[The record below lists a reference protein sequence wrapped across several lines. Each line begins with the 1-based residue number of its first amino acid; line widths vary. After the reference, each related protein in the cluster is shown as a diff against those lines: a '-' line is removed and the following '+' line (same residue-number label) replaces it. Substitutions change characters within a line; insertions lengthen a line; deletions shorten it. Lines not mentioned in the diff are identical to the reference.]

1 MSSVF
6 ALATPATRSALCVF
20 RVSGPGCLA
29 AFDSMFTQAL
39 GEPRKF
45 YQRSL
50 MAGSTVI
57 DTVGVIFFEGPSSY
71 TGEDSFEI
79 YAHGGLAVMGSIVD
93 LFKSVGFDEAG
104 PGEFTK
110 RAFLNGK
117 LSLSEAESVVD
128 VINASSKEVL
138 DISLNSLRGGFSDE
152 VFGFSKRLDSLR
164 KFVEGSID
172 FSDEDYD
179 FIKEGGVV
187 DDVSRLCADFG
198 GFVSKCFLAG
208 ETGLKKTVLFIGPP
222 NSGKSSLFNR
232 LLGFDRALVSDVP
245 GTTRDLI
252 ESEVF
257 YNNSSFKVLDS
268 AGIRE
273 TVDVVES
280 KGIELTVNQI
290 KDADVVVGVFD
301 SVDPLV
307 LLEIKS
313 IASDK
318 VFISVLNKL
327 DLGLKDKDALFD
339 VSLSAKTGEGVVE
352 LKKKIS
358 SASAVRGLVDKEYF
372 ARNRHIKLFNEGL
385 GHLEAAMVKLR
396 SGFDVELA
404 AEDLKLARISLD
416 EVVGVKTSDSLLG
429 DIFND
434 FCIGK

>member
-29 AFDSMFTQAL
+29 AFDSIFTQAL

-50 MAGSTVI
+50 VAGSTVV
-57 DTVGVIFFEGPSSY
+57 DKVGVIFFEGPSSY

-152 VFGFSKRLDSLR
+152 IFGFSKRLDSLR

-198 GFVSKCFLAG
+198 GFVNKCFLAG

-280 KGIELTVNQI
+280 KGVELAVNQI
-290 KDADVVVGVFD
+290 KNADVVVGVFD

-327 DLGLKDKDALFD
+327 DLGLKDKGALFD

-404 AEDLKLARISLD
+404 AEDLRLARISLD

>member
-1 MSSVF
+1 LSSVF

-29 AFDSMFTQAL
+29 VFDSIFTQTL

-45 YQRSL
+45 YKRSL
-50 MAGSTVI
+50 MAGSTVV
-57 DTVGVIFFEGPSSY
+57 DTVGVIFFEGSSSY

-79 YAHGGLAVMGSIVD
+79 YAHGGLAVMGSVVD
-93 LFKSVGFDEAG
+93 LFKSVGFEEAG

-152 VFGFSKRLDSLR
+152 VFGFSERLDSLR

-198 GFVSKCFLAG
+198 GFVNKCFLAG

-280 KGIELTVNQI
+280 KGIELAVNQI
-290 KDADVVVGVFD
+290 KNADVVVGVFD

-313 IASDK
+313 IASDN

-327 DLGLKDKDALFD
+327 DLGLKDKGALFD

-385 GHLEAAMVKLR
+385 GHLEAAMIKLR

>member
-29 AFDSMFTQAL
+29 AFDSIFTQAL

-50 MAGSTVI
+50 MAGSTVV

-280 KGIELTVNQI
+280 KGIELAVNQI
-290 KDADVVVGVFD
+290 KNADVVVGVFD

-327 DLGLKDKDALFD
+327 DLGLKDKGALFD

-404 AEDLKLARISLD
+404 AEDLRLARISLD

>member
-1 MSSVF
+1 M
-6 ALATPATRSALCVF
+6 
-20 RVSGPGCLA
+20 
-29 AFDSMFTQAL
+29 
-39 GEPRKF
+39 
-45 YQRSL
+45 
-50 MAGSTVI
+50 
-57 DTVGVIFFEGPSSY
+57 
-71 TGEDSFEI
+71 
-79 YAHGGLAVMGSIVD
+79 
-93 LFKSVGFDEAG
+93 
-104 PGEFTK
+104 
-110 RAFLNGK
+110 
-117 LSLSEAESVVD
+117 
-128 VINASSKEVL
+128 
-138 DISLNSLRGGFSDE
+138 SLNSLRGGFSDE
-152 VFGFSKRLDSLR
+152 IFGFSKRLDSLR

-198 GFVSKCFLAG
+198 GFVNKCFLAG

-327 DLGLKDKDALFD
+327 DLGLKDKGALFD

>member
-1 MSSVF
+1 
-6 ALATPATRSALCVF
+6 
-20 RVSGPGCLA
+20 
-29 AFDSMFTQAL
+29 
-39 GEPRKF
+39 
-45 YQRSL
+45 
-50 MAGSTVI
+50 MAGSTVV

-280 KGIELTVNQI
+280 KGIELAVNQI
-290 KDADVVVGVFD
+290 KNADVVVGVFD

-327 DLGLKDKDALFD
+327 DLGLKDKGALFD

>member
-6 ALATPATRSALCVF
+6 ALATPATKSALCVF
-20 RVSGPGCLA
+20 RVSGSGCLDV
-29 AFDSMFTQAL
+29 FDSIFTKEL
-39 GEPRKF
+39 NEPRKF

-50 MAGSTVI
+50 VSGSTVI
-57 DTVGVIFFEGPSSY
+57 DTVGVVFFEGSSSY
-71 TGEDSFEI
+71 TGEDSFEV

-93 LFKSVGFDEAG
+93 LFKQVGFDEAG

-138 DISLNSLRGGFSDE
+138 EISLNSLRGGFSDE
-152 VFGFSKRLDSLR
+152 VFGFSKKLDALR

-198 GFVSKCFLAG
+198 GFVNKCFLSG
-208 ETGLKKTVLFIGPP
+208 ESGMKKVVLFVGPP

-232 LLGFDRALVSDVP
+232 LLGFERALVSDVP

-257 YNNSSFKVLDS
+257 YNNSSFRVLDS

-273 TVDVVES
+273 TDDVIEE
-280 KGIELTVNQI
+280 KGIELTVSQI
-290 KDADVVVGVFD
+290 ESADVVVGVFD
-301 SVDPLV
+301 SVDPV
-307 LLEIKS
+307 ALLEIKS
-313 IASDK
+313 LVVDK

-327 DLGLKDKDALFD
+327 DLGLKDEGSLFD
-339 VSLSAKTGEGVVE
+339 VLLSAKTGEGVVE
-352 LKKKIS
+352 LKKLIS
-358 SASAVRGLVDKEYF
+358 SSSVIKGLVDKEYF
-372 ARNRHIKLFNEGL
+372 ARSRHIKLFNEGL
-385 GHLEAAMVKLR
+385 VYLEAAMVKLR
-396 SGFDVELA
+396 SGADVELA
-404 AEDLKLARISLD
+404 AEDLRLARVALD
-416 EVVGVKTSDSLLG
+416 EVVGAKTSDSLLG

>member
-1 MSSVF
+1 
-6 ALATPATRSALCVF
+6 
-20 RVSGPGCLA
+20 
-29 AFDSMFTQAL
+29 MFTQAL

-50 MAGSTVI
+50 MAGSTAV

-280 KGIELTVNQI
+280 KGIELAVNQI
-290 KDADVVVGVFD
+290 KNADVVVGVFD

-339 VSLSAKTGEGVVE
+339 VSLSAKTGEGVIE

-404 AEDLKLARISLD
+404 AEDLRLARISLD

>member
-50 MAGSTVI
+50 MAGSTVV

-280 KGIELTVNQI
+280 KGIELAVNQI
-290 KDADVVVGVFD
+290 KNADVVVGVFD

-404 AEDLKLARISLD
+404 AEDLRLARISLD

>member
-50 MAGSTVI
+50 MAGSTAV

-198 GFVSKCFLAG
+198 GFVNKCFLAG

-280 KGIELTVNQI
+280 K
-290 KDADVVVGVFD
+290 
-301 SVDPLV
+301 
-307 LLEIKS
+307 
-313 IASDK
+313 
-318 VFISVLNKL
+318 
-327 DLGLKDKDALFD
+327 
-339 VSLSAKTGEGVVE
+339 TGEGVIE

-404 AEDLKLARISLD
+404 AEDLRLARVSLD

>member
-1 MSSVF
+1 LSSVF

-29 AFDSMFTQAL
+29 AFDSIFTQAL

-50 MAGSTVI
+50 MAGSTVV

-198 GFVSKCFLAG
+198 GFVNKCFLAG

-280 KGIELTVNQI
+280 KGIELAVNQI
-290 KDADVVVGVFD
+290 KNADVVVGVFD

-327 DLGLKDKDALFD
+327 DLGLKDKGALFD

-404 AEDLKLARISLD
+404 AEDLRLARISLD

>member
-1 MSSVF
+1 M
-6 ALATPATRSALCVF
+6 F

-29 AFDSMFTQAL
+29 VFDSIFTQAL
-39 GEPRKF
+39 GEPRRF

-50 MAGSTVI
+50 MAGSTVV

-152 VFGFSKRLDSLR
+152 IFGFSKRLDSLR

-257 YNNSSFKVLDS
+257 YNNSSFKILDS

-280 KGIELTVNQI
+280 KGIELAVNQI
-290 KDADVVVGVFD
+290 KNADVVVGVFD

-327 DLGLKDKDALFD
+327 DLGLKDKGALFD

>member
-50 MAGSTVI
+50 MAGSTVV

-152 VFGFSKRLDSLR
+152 IFGFSKRLDSLR

-198 GFVSKCFLAG
+198 GFVNKCFLAG

-327 DLGLKDKDALFD
+327 DLGLKDKGALFD

-404 AEDLKLARISLD
+404 AEDLRLARISLD

>member
-39 GEPRKF
+39 AEPRKF

-50 MAGSTVI
+50 MAGSTVV

-152 VFGFSKRLDSLR
+152 IFGFSKRLDSLR

-198 GFVSKCFLAG
+198 GFVNKCFLAG

-273 TVDVVES
+273 TVDAVES

-327 DLGLKDKDALFD
+327 DLGLKDKGALFD

>member
-6 ALATPATRSALCVF
+6 ALATPATKSALCVF
-20 RVSGPGCLA
+20 RVSGSGCLDV
-29 AFDSMFTQAL
+29 FDSIFTKEL
-39 GEPRKF
+39 NEPRKF

-50 MAGSTVI
+50 VSGSTVI
-57 DTVGVIFFEGPSSY
+57 DTVGVVFFEGSSSY
-71 TGEDSFEI
+71 TGEDSFEV

-93 LFKSVGFDEAG
+93 LFKQVGFDEAG

-138 DISLNSLRGGFSDE
+138 EISLNSLRGGFSDE
-152 VFGFSKRLDSLR
+152 VFGFSKKLDALR

-198 GFVSKCFLAG
+198 GFVNKCFLSG
-208 ETGLKKTVLFIGPP
+208 ESGMKKVVLFVGPP
-222 NSGKSSLFNR
+222 YSGKSSLFNR
-232 LLGFDRALVSDVP
+232 LLGFERALVSDVP

-257 YNNSSFKVLDS
+257 YNNSSFRVLDS

-273 TVDVVES
+273 TDDVIEG
-280 KGIELTVNQI
+280 KGIELTVSQI
-290 KDADVVVGVFD
+290 ESADVVVGVFD
-301 SVDPLV
+301 SVDPV
-307 LLEIKS
+307 ALLEIKS
-313 IASDK
+313 LVVDK
-318 VFISVLNKL
+318 VFIGVLNKL
-327 DLGLKDKDALFD
+327 DLGLKDEGSLFD
-339 VSLSAKTGEGVVE
+339 VLLSAKTGEGVVE
-352 LKKKIS
+352 LKKLIS
-358 SASAVRGLVDKEYF
+358 SSSVIKGLVDKEYF
-372 ARNRHIKLFNEGL
+372 ARSRHIKLFNEGL
-385 GHLEAAMVKLR
+385 VYLEAAVVKLR
-396 SGFDVELA
+396 SGADVELA
-404 AEDLKLARISLD
+404 AEDLRLARVALD
-416 EVVGVKTSDSLLG
+416 EVVGAKTSDSLLG

>member
-29 AFDSMFTQAL
+29 AFDSIFTQAL

-50 MAGSTVI
+50 MAGSTVV

-198 GFVSKCFLAG
+198 GFVNKCFLAG

-327 DLGLKDKDALFD
+327 DLGLKDKGALFD

>member
-29 AFDSMFTQAL
+29 AFDSIFTQAL

-50 MAGSTVI
+50 VAGSTVV
-57 DTVGVIFFEGPSSY
+57 DKVGVIFFEGPSSY

-152 VFGFSKRLDSLR
+152 IFGFSKRLDSLR

-198 GFVSKCFLAG
+198 GFVNKCFLAG

-280 KGIELTVNQI
+280 KGVELAVNQI
-290 KDADVVVGVFD
+290 KNADVVVGVFD

-339 VSLSAKTGEGVVE
+339 VSLSAKTGEGVIE

-404 AEDLKLARISLD
+404 AEDLRLARISLD

>member
-1 MSSVF
+1 
-6 ALATPATRSALCVF
+6 VF

-29 AFDSMFTQAL
+29 AFDSIFTQAL

-50 MAGSTVI
+50 MAGSTVV

-280 KGIELTVNQI
+280 KGIELAVNQI
-290 KDADVVVGVFD
+290 KNADVVVGVFD

-339 VSLSAKTGEGVVE
+339 VSLSAKTGEGVIE

-404 AEDLKLARISLD
+404 AEDLRLARISLD

>member
-29 AFDSMFTQAL
+29 AFDSIFTQAL

-50 MAGSTVI
+50 MAGSTVV

-110 RAFLNGK
+110 RAFLNGR

-187 DDVSRLCADFG
+187 DDISRLCADFG
-198 GFVSKCFLAG
+198 GFVNKCFLAG

-257 YNNSSFKVLDS
+257 YNNSSFKILDS

-280 KGIELTVNQI
+280 KGIELAVNQI
-290 KDADVVVGVFD
+290 KNADVVVGVFD

-313 IASDK
+313 IASDN

-327 DLGLKDKDALFD
+327 DLGLKDKGALFD

-404 AEDLKLARISLD
+404 AEDLRLARISLD

>member
-50 MAGSTVI
+50 MAGSTVV

-198 GFVSKCFLAG
+198 GFVNKCFLAG

-280 KGIELTVNQI
+280 KGIELAVNQI
-290 KDADVVVGVFD
+290 KNADVVVGVFD

-327 DLGLKDKDALFD
+327 DLGLKDKGALFD

-372 ARNRHIKLFNEGL
+372 ARSRHIKLFNEGL

-404 AEDLKLARISLD
+404 AEDLRLARISLD

>member
-20 RVSGPGCLA
+20 RISGPGCLA

-50 MAGSTVI
+50 MAGSTVV

-93 LFKSVGFDEAG
+93 LFKSFGFDEAG

-152 VFGFSKRLDSLR
+152 IFGFSKRLDSLR

-198 GFVSKCFLAG
+198 GFVNKCFLAG

-313 IASDK
+313 ITSDK

-327 DLGLKDKDALFD
+327 DLGLKDKGALFD

>member
-29 AFDSMFTQAL
+29 AFDSIFTQAL

-50 MAGSTVI
+50 MAGSTVV

-198 GFVSKCFLAG
+198 GFVNKCFLAG

-280 KGIELTVNQI
+280 KGIELAVNQI
-290 KDADVVVGVFD
+290 KNADVVVGVFD

-339 VSLSAKTGEGVVE
+339 VSLSAKTGEGVIE

-404 AEDLKLARISLD
+404 AEDLRLARISLD

>member
-50 MAGSTVI
+50 MAGSTVV

-198 GFVSKCFLAG
+198 GFVNKCFLAG

-273 TVDVVES
+273 TVDVVEN
-280 KGIELTVNQI
+280 KGIELAVNQI
-290 KDADVVVGVFD
+290 KNADVVVGVFD

-307 LLEIKS
+307 LLKIKS

-327 DLGLKDKDALFD
+327 DLGLKDKGALFD

-404 AEDLKLARISLD
+404 AEDLRLARISLD

>member
-1 MSSVF
+1 
-6 ALATPATRSALCVF
+6 VF

-29 AFDSMFTQAL
+29 AFDSIFTQAL

-50 MAGSTVI
+50 MAGSTVV

-152 VFGFSKRLDSLR
+152 IFGFSKRLDSLR

-198 GFVSKCFLAG
+198 GFVNKCFLAG

-280 KGIELTVNQI
+280 KGIELAVNQI
-290 KDADVVVGVFD
+290 KNADVVVGVFD

-307 LLEIKS
+307 LLKIKS

-327 DLGLKDKDALFD
+327 DLGLKDKGALFD

>member
-1 MSSVF
+1 
-6 ALATPATRSALCVF
+6 
-20 RVSGPGCLA
+20 
-29 AFDSMFTQAL
+29 MFTQAL

-50 MAGSTVI
+50 MAGSTAV

-280 KGIELTVNQI
+280 KGIGLAVNQI
-290 KDADVVVGVFD
+290 KNADVVVGVFD

-339 VSLSAKTGEGVVE
+339 VSLSAKTGEGVIE

-404 AEDLKLARISLD
+404 AEDLRLARISLD

>member
-6 ALATPATRSALCVF
+6 ALATPATKSALCVF
-20 RVSGPGCLA
+20 RVSGSGCLDV
-29 AFDSMFTQAL
+29 FDSIFTKEL
-39 GEPRKF
+39 NEPRKF

-50 MAGSTVI
+50 VSGSTVI
-57 DTVGVIFFEGPSSY
+57 DTVGVVFFEGSSSY
-71 TGEDSFEI
+71 TGEDSFEV

-93 LFKSVGFDEAG
+93 LFKQVGFDEAG

-138 DISLNSLRGGFSDE
+138 EISLNSLRGGFSDE
-152 VFGFSKRLDSLR
+152 VFGFSKKLDALR

-198 GFVSKCFLAG
+198 GFVNKCFLSG
-208 ETGLKKTVLFIGPP
+208 ESGMKKVVLFVGPP

-232 LLGFDRALVSDVP
+232 LLGFERALVSDVP

-257 YNNSSFKVLDS
+257 YNNSSFRVLDS

-273 TVDVVES
+273 TDDVVEG
-280 KGIELTVNQI
+280 KGIELTVSQI
-290 KDADVVVGVFD
+290 ESADVVVGVFD
-301 SVDPLV
+301 SVDPV
-307 LLEIKS
+307 ALLEIKS
-313 IASDK
+313 LVVDK

-327 DLGLKDKDALFD
+327 DLGLKDEGSLFD
-339 VSLSAKTGEGVVE
+339 VLLSAKTGEGVVE
-352 LKKKIS
+352 LKKLIS
-358 SASAVRGLVDKEYF
+358 SSSVIKGLVDKEYF
-372 ARNRHIKLFNEGL
+372 ARSRHIKLFNEGL
-385 GHLEAAMVKLR
+385 VYLEAAVVKLR
-396 SGFDVELA
+396 SGADVELA
-404 AEDLKLARISLD
+404 AEDLRLARVALD
-416 EVVGVKTSDSLLG
+416 EVVGAKTSDSLLG

>member
-50 MAGSTVI
+50 MAGSTVV

-327 DLGLKDKDALFD
+327 DLGLKDKGALFD

-358 SASAVRGLVDKEYF
+358 SASSVRGLVDKEYF
-372 ARNRHIKLFNEGL
+372 ARSRHIKLFNEGL
-385 GHLEAAMVKLR
+385 GHLEAAVVKLR

-404 AEDLKLARISLD
+404 AEDLRLARISLD

>member
-29 AFDSMFTQAL
+29 AFDSIFTQTL

-50 MAGSTVI
+50 MAGSTVV

-179 FIKEGGVV
+179 FIKDGGVV

-198 GFVSKCFLAG
+198 GFVNKCFLAG

-327 DLGLKDKDALFD
+327 DLGLKDKGALFD

>member
-29 AFDSMFTQAL
+29 AFDSIFTQAL
-39 GEPRKF
+39 SEPRKF

-50 MAGSTVI
+50 MAGSTVV
-57 DTVGVIFFEGPSSY
+57 DTVGVIFFKGPSSY

-152 VFGFSKRLDSLR
+152 IFGFSKRLDSLR

-273 TVDVVES
+273 TVDAVES

-290 KDADVVVGVFD
+290 KEE
-301 SVDPLV
+301 
-307 LLEIKS
+307 LL
-313 IASDK
+313 
-318 VFISVLNKL
+318 
-327 DLGLKDKDALFD
+327 
-339 VSLSAKTGEGVVE
+339 
-352 LKKKIS
+352 
-358 SASAVRGLVDKEYF
+358 
-372 ARNRHIKLFNEGL
+372 
-385 GHLEAAMVKLR
+385 
-396 SGFDVELA
+396 
-404 AEDLKLARISLD
+404 
-416 EVVGVKTSDSLLG
+416 
-429 DIFND
+429 
-434 FCIGK
+434 

>member
-1 MSSVF
+1 
-6 ALATPATRSALCVF
+6 VF

-29 AFDSMFTQAL
+29 AFDSIFTQAL

-50 MAGSTVI
+50 MAGSTVV

-327 DLGLKDKDALFD
+327 DLGLKDKGALFD

>member
-29 AFDSMFTQAL
+29 AFDSIFTQAL

-50 MAGSTVI
+50 MDGSIVV

-164 KFVEGSID
+164 KLVEGSID

-273 TVDVVES
+273 TVDVVEN
-280 KGIELTVNQI
+280 KGIELAVNQI
-290 KDADVVVGVFD
+290 KNADVVVGVFD

-327 DLGLKDKDALFD
+327 DLGLKDKGALFD

>member
-29 AFDSMFTQAL
+29 AFDSIFTQAL

-50 MAGSTVI
+50 MAGSTVV

-110 RAFLNGK
+110 RAFLNGR

-187 DDVSRLCADFG
+187 DDISRLCADFG
-198 GFVSKCFLAG
+198 GFVNKCFLAG

-280 KGIELTVNQI
+280 KGIELAVNQI
-290 KDADVVVGVFD
+290 KNADVVVGVFD

-313 IASDK
+313 IASDN

-327 DLGLKDKDALFD
+327 DLGLKDKGALFD

-385 GHLEAAMVKLR
+385 SHLEAAMVKLR

-404 AEDLKLARISLD
+404 AEDLRLARISLD

>member
-50 MAGSTVI
+50 MAGSTAV

-198 GFVSKCFLAG
+198 GFVNKCFLAG

-273 TVDVVES
+273 TVDIVES
-280 KGIELTVNQI
+280 KGIGLAVNQI
-290 KDADVVVGVFD
+290 KNADVVVGVFD

-327 DLGLKDKDALFD
+327 DLGLKDKGALFD

-358 SASAVRGLVDKEYF
+358 SASSVRGLVDKEYF
-372 ARNRHIKLFNEGL
+372 ARSRHIKLFNEGL

-404 AEDLKLARISLD
+404 AEDLRLARISLD

>member
-6 ALATPATRSALCVF
+6 ALATPATKSALCVF
-20 RVSGPGCLA
+20 RVSGSGCLDV
-29 AFDSMFTQAL
+29 FDSIFTKEL
-39 GEPRKF
+39 NEPRKF

-50 MAGSTVI
+50 VSGSTVI
-57 DTVGVIFFEGPSSY
+57 DTVGVVFFEGSSSY
-71 TGEDSFEI
+71 TGEDSFEV

-93 LFKSVGFDEAG
+93 LFKQVGFDEAG

-138 DISLNSLRGGFSDE
+138 EISLNSLRGGFSDE
-152 VFGFSKRLDSLR
+152 VFGFSKKLDALR

-198 GFVSKCFLAG
+198 GFVNKCFLSG
-208 ETGLKKTVLFIGPP
+208 ESGMKKVVLFVGPP

-232 LLGFDRALVSDVP
+232 LLGFDRALVSDIP

-257 YNNSSFKVLDS
+257 YNNSSFRVLDS

-273 TVDVVES
+273 TDDVIEG
-280 KGIELTVNQI
+280 KGIELTVSQI
-290 KDADVVVGVFD
+290 ESADVVVGVFD
-301 SVDPLV
+301 SVDPV
-307 LLEIKS
+307 ALLEIKS
-313 IASDK
+313 LGVDK

-327 DLGLKDKDALFD
+327 DLGLKDEGSLFD
-339 VSLSAKTGEGVVE
+339 VLLSAKTGEGVVE
-352 LKKKIS
+352 LKKLIS
-358 SASAVRGLVDKEYF
+358 SSSVIKGLVDKEYF
-372 ARNRHIKLFNEGL
+372 ARSRHIKLFNEGL
-385 GHLEAAMVKLR
+385 VYLEAAVVKLR
-396 SGFDVELA
+396 SGADVELA
-404 AEDLKLARISLD
+404 AEDLRLARVALD
-416 EVVGVKTSDSLLG
+416 EVVGAKTSDSLLG

>member
-29 AFDSMFTQAL
+29 AFDSIFTQAL

-50 MAGSTVI
+50 MAGSTVV

-110 RAFLNGK
+110 RAFLNGR

-187 DDVSRLCADFG
+187 DDISRLCADFG
-198 GFVSKCFLAG
+198 GFVNKCFLAG

-307 LLEIKS
+307 FLEIKS
-313 IASDK
+313 IASDN

-327 DLGLKDKDALFD
+327 DLGLKDKGALFD

-372 ARNRHIKLFNEGL
+372 ARSRHIKLFNEGL
-385 GHLEAAMVKLR
+385 GHLEAAMAKLR
-396 SGFDVELA
+396 SGFDIELA
-404 AEDLKLARISLD
+404 AEDLRLARISLD

>member
-1 MSSVF
+1 
-6 ALATPATRSALCVF
+6 L
-20 RVSGPGCLA
+20 
-29 AFDSMFTQAL
+29 TQ
-39 GEPRKF
+39 
-45 YQRSL
+45 
-50 MAGSTVI
+50 
-57 DTVGVIFFEGPSSY
+57 VGVIFFEGPSSY

-198 GFVSKCFLAG
+198 GFVNKCFLAG

-280 KGIELTVNQI
+280 KGIELAVNQI
-290 KDADVVVGVFD
+290 KNADVVVGVFD

-327 DLGLKDKDALFD
+327 DLGLKDKGALFD

-404 AEDLKLARISLD
+404 AEDLRLARISLD

>member
-50 MAGSTVI
+50 MAGSTVV

-71 TGEDSFEI
+71 TGEASFEI

-198 GFVSKCFLAG
+198 GFVNKCFLAG

-280 KGIELTVNQI
+280 KGIELAVNQI
-290 KDADVVVGVFD
+290 KNADVVVGVFD

-339 VSLSAKTGEGVVE
+339 VSLSAKTGEGVIE

-404 AEDLKLARISLD
+404 AEDLRLARVSLD